1 MEINVDSKE
10 YKERTLHKIFANLNI
25 GGTPLSSQELRNGI
39 YGCKFYE
46 MLYDINDNSKK
57 WRILYNN
64 KIQK

>member
-46 MLYDINDNSKK
+46 MLYDINDNSKNGEFYIIIK
-57 WRILYNN
+57 
-64 KIQK
+64 